1 MDKYIGKRL
10 DGRYEIKEIIGLG
23 GMAVVYKA
31 YDNIEDRIVAV
42 KILKEEYA
50 GNEEFLRRFK
60 NESKAVALL
69 SHPNIVKVFD
79 VSFGDLIQYIVM
91 EYIDGITLKEYIEQQ
106 GSLSWKET
114 VHFTIQILRGLQH
127 AHDKGIVHR
136 DVKPQNI
143 MLLPD
148 RTIKMADFGI
158 ARFARNEH
166 QTMTDKA
173 IGSVH
178 YISPEQAKG
187 EFTDEKADIY
197 SVGIIMYEMLT
208 GQVPFTSKSA
218 VSVAIMQLQ
227 NDPKKPTELNSDIP
241 EGLEDITMHAM
252 QKVPE
257 DRYKTAAEMLHDL
270 EEFKRSPGMRF
281 EYNYFV
287 DDSPTRFVGG
297 KGIVNE
303 AEEIDEDEDEDD
315 RSPILPILAGVATTL
330 VIALVALLVM
340 FGPAL
345 FGNTGDEIRVPN
357 FIGLTYE
364 EIRTSDDYDDF
375 VFETNED
382 YNSQYPSGVIYAQDP
397 GEGAT
402 RKKNNGQVTL
412 WISLGP
418 KVLKIPNLYGL
429 PINSAINEIV
439 KSGFSIYETQYVE
452 DPSVPAGCVIKTE
465 PAGGEEVDPMTK
477 ITIYQS
483 GGASDALVQV
493 PMLVGLTEVEA
504 KRALESAGFTI
515 GNVTIEYNHAAEAGY
530 VVNQSL
536 PVGEEYERNTPVDIV
551 VSNGLYKYS
560 HTVNVNINKDV
571 FFPAGKE
578 NMQYILNVYEKVI
591 GSDDSTLVKR
601 GTVTID
607 SSKTTLSHTVTTE
620 GTKASIGSVS
630 VKVTVIP
637 VGVDNAVEETYY
649 TCIVSTE
656 SKVVNG
662 EQYFEILKPDVE
674 DVSSIP
680 ANDDTSSYPDIDN
693 IASEP
698 KEEIDGKPSD
708 ESVVSYVQ

>member
-10 DGRYEIKEIIGLG
+10 DGRYEIKEIIGVG

-31 YDNIEDRIVAV
+31 YDNTEDRIVAV
-42 KILKEEYA
+42 KILKEEFA

-106 GSLSWKET
+106 GALSWKET

-227 NDPKKPTELNSDIP
+227 NDPKKPTEVNPEIP

-252 QKVPE
+252 QKSPS

-270 EEFKRSPGMRF
+270 EEFKRSPDTRF
-281 EYNYFV
+281 EYSYFV
-287 DDSPTRFVGG
+287 DDSPTRFVAGEG
-297 KGIVNE
+297 VVNDTE
-303 AEEIDEDEDEDD
+303 PDVDYDDEDDDDDD
-315 RSPILPILAGVATTL
+315 RSPILPILAGIATTL
-330 VIALVALLVM
+330 VIGLIALLII
-340 FGPAL
+340 FGPTL
-345 FGNTGDEIRVPN
+345 FGSTGSKVGISNYIGMTLDEFKNTEEYINGDIVIKEIV
-357 FIGLTYE
+357 
-364 EIRTSDDYDDF
+364 
-375 VFETNED
+375 ED
-382 YNSQYPSGVIYAQDP
+382 YNSQYEAGKIFDQDP
-397 GEGAT
+397 KVGQF
-402 RKKNNGQVTL
+402 RKKGNAPITL
-412 WISLGP
+412 YISLGP
-418 KVLKIPNLYGL
+418 KLLKVPNLYGL
-429 PINSAINEIV
+429 PANSAINELV
-439 KSGFSIYETQYVE
+439 RSGFNIYEVVYE
-452 DPSVPAGCVIKTE
+452 EGSSVPKGCVIKTE
-465 PAGGEEVDPMTK
+465 PASGEEVDPLTK

-483 GGASDALVQV
+483 GGASDAKVTV
-493 PMLVGLTEVEA
+493 PMVVGMTEADA
-504 KRALESAGFTI
+504 KKSIEFSGFTV
-515 GNVTIEYNHAAEAGY
+515 GTVTYEFNHDAQAGY
-530 VVNQSL
+530 VVLQSL
-536 PVGEEYERNTPVDIV
+536 IDGDEYDRGTPIDIV
-551 VSNGLYKYS
+551 VSNGLKQYK
-560 HTVNVNINKDV
+560 HEMKFDIQTDRL
-571 FFPAGKE
+571 FPAGSE
-578 NMQYILNVYEKVI
+578 NLSYTVNIYQWDKGTEET
-591 GSDDSTLVKR
+591 SAVKINS
-601 GTVTID
+601 GTVD
-607 SSKTTLSHTVTTE
+607 KSKLDYTFTVTVQ
-620 GTKASIGSVS
+620 GQDNLIAPVNIK
-630 VKVTVIP
+630 VKIVAN
-637 VGVDNAVEETYY
+637 GVDGAVEEEYY
-649 TCIVSTE
+649 ICEVNAKEKTVS
-656 SKVVNG
+656 G
-662 EQYFEILKPDVE
+662 ELYWP
-674 DVSSIP
+674 
-680 ANDDTSSYPDIDN
+680 TSSAD
-693 IASEP
+693 SGVGGGETTQ
-698 KEEIDGKPSD
+698 EQE
-708 ESVVSYVQ
+708 

>member
-10 DGRYEIKEIIGLG
+10 DGRYEIKEIIGMG

-42 KILKEEYA
+42 KILKEEFA

-106 GSLSWKET
+106 GALSWKET

-187 EFTDEKADIY
+187 ELTDEKADIY

-218 VSVAIMQLQ
+218 VSVAIMQLH
-227 NDPKKPTELNSDIP
+227 NDPKKPTEVNPEIP

-252 QKVPE
+252 QKNPD

-281 EYNYFV
+281 EYSYFV
-287 DDSPTRFVGG
+287 DDSPTRFVAGT
-297 KGIVNE
+297 GIVND
-303 AEEIDEDEDEDD
+303 AELADDDDDDEDD
-315 RSPILPILAGVATTL
+315 ERSPILPILAGIATTL
-330 VIALVALLVM
+330 VIALVALLVL
-340 FGPAL
+340 FGPTL
-345 FGNTGDEIRVPN
+345 FGNTGDSIEVPE

-364 EIRTSDDYDDF
+364 QILTSDEYDDF
-375 VFETNED
+375 RITKYED
-382 YNSQYPSGVIYAQDP
+382 YNNDYPAGVVFAQDP

-402 RKKNNGQVTL
+402 RKRNNAQVTI

-418 KVLKIPNLYGL
+418 KVAKVPNLYGL
-429 PINSAINEIV
+429 PVNSGINELVKNGFNVYEIV
-439 KSGFSIYETQYVE
+439 YEE
-452 DPSVPAGCVIKTE
+452 DPNVPAGCIIKTV
-465 PAGGEEVDPMTK
+465 PAAGDSVDPITK

-483 GGASDALVQV
+483 GGAADALVTV
-493 PMLVGLTEVEA
+493 PMLVGMTEAEA
-504 KRALESAGFTI
+504 KKAIEAAGFTV
-515 GNVTIEYNHAAEAGY
+515 GTVTTEYNQLAEAGY

-536 PVGEEYERNTPVDIV
+536 LRGESYERNTPIDIVLSNGLWKFSHDLKLDIENHSADLFTNGNETLTYTLNIYEWTVGTEESTAKKSTGIIDSTKKEYVHSVVVEGADTAIAPVNVKITVIASGVEGATERVFYVAQVDAEEKV
-551 VSNGLYKYS
+551 VSNELYWPQN
-560 HTVNVNINKDV
+560 T
-571 FFPAGKE
+571 
-578 NMQYILNVYEKVI
+578 
-591 GSDDSTLVKR
+591 
-601 GTVTID
+601 
-607 SSKTTLSHTVTTE
+607 
-620 GTKASIGSVS
+620 ASG
-630 VKVTVIP
+630 
-637 VGVDNAVEETYY
+637 GGGA
-649 TCIVSTE
+649 
-656 SKVVNG
+656 
-662 EQYFEILKPDVE
+662 
-674 DVSSIP
+674 
-680 ANDDTSSYPDIDN
+680 
-693 IASEP
+693 
-698 KEEIDGKPSD
+698 
-708 ESVVSYVQ
+708 